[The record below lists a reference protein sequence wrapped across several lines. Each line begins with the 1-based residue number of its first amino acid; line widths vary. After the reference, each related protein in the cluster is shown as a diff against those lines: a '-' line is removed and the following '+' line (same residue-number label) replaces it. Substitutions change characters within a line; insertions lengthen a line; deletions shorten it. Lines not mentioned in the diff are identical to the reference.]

1 MNYLLLTC
9 PCLKMILLSMYSMAL
24 ARSVTKLLCPFEL
37 EGNLFSFEELRDLL
51 ANSRQGGWKIQ
62 IPVMSSLQMPL
73 NAGATAIPPRS
84 MTYKRVLVVHLAPI
98 NCLRELASFNHPYS
112 QNQGKFVTFDTT
124 THHTKYCCK
133 FCRHLAHA
141 NCTIAPRAIRKMD
154 SNTQKWLSLVL
165 AHYYSYLSLSWF

>member
-112 QNQGKFVTFDTT
+112 RNQGKFVTFDTT
-124 THHTKYCCK
+124 THHTTPNTV
-133 FCRHLAHA
+133 A
-141 NCTIAPRAIRKMD
+141 NFAATLPMQIAQLLRGQYAKWILIRKND
-154 SNTQKWLSLVL
+154 
-165 AHYYSYLSLSWF
+165 